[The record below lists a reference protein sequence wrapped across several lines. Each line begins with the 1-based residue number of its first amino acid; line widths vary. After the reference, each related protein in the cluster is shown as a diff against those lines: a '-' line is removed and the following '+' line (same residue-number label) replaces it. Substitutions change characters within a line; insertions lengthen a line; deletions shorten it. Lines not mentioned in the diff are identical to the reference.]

1 MNSSLPQPPYIP
13 HTSGVYVFLKQK
25 TPLYI
30 GKAADLK
37 RRLVSYWRKN
47 AGEKVRRLLTDA
59 TTLEW
64 IQTESEIDALLKE
77 AELIKQYVPK
87 YNIAMRDDKN
97 YFYAGIT
104 KEEFPRIFLTHQP
117 NTRIKNQN
125 SPPRR
130 IHGCYPSKAKQLAF
144 NSRIKNVKKTHNS
157 KFLIQDSIYVGPFT
171 SGIAL
176 KTALR
181 LLRKVFPYC
190 TCKIKHKRPCLN
202 AEIER
207 CPGYCCILNSGLHI
221 KVKNQNGYR
230 KNIKNI
236 IAILCGKRKRLL
248 TELKLEMRD
257 TAKKQEFE
265 RATQL
270 RDQIAGIENI
280 FQHKII
286 MSETKNFKTT
296 WSKIRKDIQ
305 NILNTIKNI
314 SRVEGYDISNI
325 SGTKATGSMA
335 VFIDGMPA
343 KSEYRKFRIK
353 TVHQPSDVDMLKEV
367 IRRRIRHT
375 EWQFPDLML
384 IDGGKPQLNAVNSI
398 IRNRIPL
405 AALAKKEEELY
416 IKNRV
421 LPIRLSILPQSTAFF
436 FQRVRDESHRFAK
449 KYHHK
454 LREISLRN
462 S

>member
-1 MNSSLPQPPYIP
+1 MEA
-13 HTSGVYVFLKQK
+13 TSIK
-25 TPLYI
+25 
-30 GKAADLK
+30 
-37 RRLVSYWRKN
+37 
-47 AGEKVRRLLTDA
+47 
-59 TTLEW
+59 W
-64 IQTESEIDALLKE
+64 IKTESEIGALLKE
-77 AELIKQYVPK
+77 AELIKLHMPK

-97 YFYAGIT
+97 YFYVGIT

-117 NTRIKNQN
+117 QMTGIRNKEPGIRESRKN
-125 SPPRR
+125 
-130 IHGCYPSKAKQLAF
+130 Y
-144 NSRIKNVKKTHNS
+144 NS

-176 KTALR
+176 KTTLR
-181 LLRKVFPYC
+181 ILRKIFSYC

-207 CPGYCCILNSGLHI
+207 CPGYCCILNSELHI
-221 KVKNQNGYR
+221 KNKNEYQ

-236 IAILCGKRKRLL
+236 IAILCGKRKWLL
-248 TELKLEMRD
+248 RELKLEMRD
-257 TAKKQEFE
+257 MTKKQEFE
-265 RATQL
+265 LAARL
-270 RDQIAGIENI
+270 RDQISGVENI
-280 FQHKII
+280 FKHKII
-286 MSETKNFKTT
+286 MSEAKNFKTT
-296 WSKIRKDIQ
+296 WRKVQKDIQ

-325 SGTKATGSMA
+325 SGTEATGSMA
-335 VFIDGMPA
+335 VFIGGMPA

-353 TVHQPSDVDMLKEV
+353 TVYQPSDVDMLKEV

-375 EWQFPDLML
+375 EWKFPDLML
-384 IDGGKPQLNAVNSI
+384 IDGGKPQLNAVNYI

-405 AALAKKEEELY
+405 VALAKKEEELY

-421 LPIRLSILPQSTAFF
+421 LPIRLSTLPQSTAFF

-454 LREISLRN
+454 LREVSFDPRH
-462 S
+462 SAY